1 MRRALFILSA
11 VVLIALPLGGPAA
24 AAPRGQEGAVVHA
37 VLFYSPSCPH
47 CQYVITEV
55 FPPLLGQYG
64 DQLQII
70 GVNVTNQAAQ
80 NLFLAAIDFYQI
92 PDEVAGSVPL
102 LAVGDTWL
110 IGDRDIPD
118 QFPGIIEA
126 GLAQGGIDWP
136 AIPGLAEALASVQPQ
151 SSPSA
156 STPAPTSTT
165 APLVLPTPEPR
176 TAPHLRFGAGVA
188 STFMNDPA
196 GNSVAVVVLVGMI
209 VSVVFVAL
217 RLREPRPYQ
226 PRALTHA
233 GVVLLTLAG
242 IAISGY
248 MTFVETSGMS
258 AVCGPVGNC
267 NTVQQSQFALLFG
280 VLPLGALGLAGYAA
294 ILVTWL
300 AGRGFPG
307 RRGEW
312 ATVLA
317 FGLAAFGAL
326 FSIVLTFLEPFVIGA
341 TCTWCISSALAMT
354 GLLWLTSGPGIAAL
368 QSLEGEEEDEAEA
381 AEEPGAG

>member
-1 MRRALFILSA
+1 
-11 VVLIALPLGGPAA
+11 
-24 AAPRGQEGAVVHA
+24 
-37 VLFYSPSCPH
+37 
-47 CQYVITEV
+47 
-55 FPPLLGQYG
+55 
-64 DQLQII
+64 
-70 GVNVTNQAAQ
+70 
-80 NLFLAAIDFYQI
+80 
-92 PDEVAGSVPL
+92 
-102 LAVGDTWL
+102 
-110 IGDRDIPD
+110 
-118 QFPGIIEA
+118 
-126 GLAQGGIDWP
+126 
-136 AIPGLAEALASVQPQ
+136 
-151 SSPSA
+151 
-156 STPAPTSTT
+156 
-165 APLVLPTPEPR
+165 
-176 TAPHLRFGAGVA
+176 
-188 STFMNDPA
+188 
-196 GNSVAVVVLVGMI
+196 
-209 VSVVFVAL
+209 
-217 RLREPRPYQ
+217 
-226 PRALTHA
+226 
-233 GVVLLTLAG
+233 VLLTLAG

-248 MTFVETSGMS
+248 MTFVETSGTS

>member
-248 MTFVETSGMS
+248 MTFVETSGTS

-312 ATVLA
+312 AAVLA
-317 FGLAAFGAL
+317 FGLAAFGTL
-326 FSIVLTFLEPFVIGA
+326 FSIVLTFLEPFIIGA

-368 QSLEGEEEDEAEA
+368 QSLEG
-381 AEEPGAG
+381 